1 MRRMQVITRAEV
13 LALPISTDL
22 SILRTG
28 DLFVCSGTSLESRC
42 IQRLTG
48 SPFSH
53 TGMVYWVNGQPPLLL
68 EAVNKYGVRLCPLL
82 DYLTPS
88 DPSYDGP
95 CLFLRHGQ
103 LEGAGIQRAIDFGLG
118 QLTVPY
124 SYTEIF
130 RLALRLTFGIQR
142 KPATHG
148 WICSELVEAELGAA
162 GIQLGRAG
170 NVAVPGDVWLDPQV
184 KFLARG
190 V

>member
-1 MRRMQVITRAEV
+1 MQAITRAEV
-13 LALPISTDL
+13 LALPISTAL
-22 SILRTG
+22 SFLRTG

-53 TGMVYWVNGQPPLLL
+53 TGMVYRVNDGPVILLL

-88 DPSYDGP
+88 NPSYDGP
-95 CLFLRHGQ
+95 CLFLRHEQ
-103 LEGAGIQRAIDFGLG
+103 LEGEAINRAIDFGLR
-118 QLTVPY
+118 QLTAPY
-124 SYTEIF
+124 SYLEIF
-130 RLALRLTFGIQR
+130 RLALRLTLGIQR

-148 WICSELVEAELGAA
+148 WICSELVEAELAAA
-162 GIQLGRAG
+162 GIQLKRAG
-170 NVAVPGDVWLDPQV
+170 NVAVPGDVWSDPNV
-184 KFLARG
+184 KFLGRG